1 MSIHRR
7 TKRAALIALAGGT
20 AVALSACSTSAN
32 SADNSANA
40 ADSDTITAVATTTQ
54 ICDYLTHIAEGG
66 LTLEKTDAQGEKSTT
81 GNGDTTLELTCLL
94 APNASAHEHEMTPN
108 QMQALAQAD
117 YLFTNGVDLEHFLDQ
132 AIASSGFHGTMAVTS
147 GVKNSGDAPEGI
159 KVKEGS
165 HRIDVKPWPFAGE
178 DGEEPEFSHDPH
190 VWTSPKQAKIQ
201 VENIVEELA
210 TKAPSVKEA
219 GASYEKQLED
229 LDAWAAQSLADIPR
243 EDRVLFT
250 SHDAFGY
257 FANAYDVTF
266 IGSALSD
273 FNNQQDATAS
283 HIDEAARTVRESGA
297 KAIFAENS
305 NNSKSIEAIARAAGV
320 KAITAEDALYGDSLG
335 IPGSAGETYIG
346 SLIHNVSTLVTAW
359 GGKPAELPESLSEF
373 DSALA
378 Q

>member
-1 MSIHRR
+1 M
-7 TKRAALIALAGGT
+7 
-20 AVALSACSTSAN
+20 
-32 SADNSANA
+32 
-40 ADSDTITAVATTTQ
+40 
-54 ICDYLTHIAEGG
+54 
-66 LTLEKTDAQGEKSTT
+66 
-81 GNGDTTLELTCLL
+81 
-94 APNASAHEHEMTPN
+94 
-108 QMQALAQAD
+108 
-117 YLFTNGVDLEHFLDQ
+117 DLEHFLDQ

-165 HRIDVKPWPFAGE
+165 HRIDVEPWPFAGE

-219 GASYEKQLED
+219 GASYEKQLDD